1 MKSFNSTP
9 FPFDNPKS
17 KMSPLLLAFLLFMGI
32 FFCHSSFAQE
42 AAEEDPIILRD
53 RSIKDPKTA
62 TILSAVLPG
71 AGQVYNEKV
80 WKVPIIY
87 GGIITNA
94 YFAEFNNRRYK
105 VFRKALFALDRQE
118 PNPAFPNLNRDAL
131 VRNVNYWRKNRDLVF
146 VFFGIIYALNII
158 DAQVDAHLSG
168 FDISDDLTL
177 KLEPSFESHSAGG
190 NTFGMSLKLK
200 F

>member
-1 MKSFNSTP
+1 MVFFFSSQ
-9 FPFDNPKS
+9 
-17 KMSPLLLAFLLFMGI
+17 AFG
-32 FFCHSSFAQE
+32 QE
-42 AAEEDPIILRD
+42 TEETKAVELRD
-53 RSIKDPKTA
+53 KSIKNPKTA
-62 TILSAVLPG
+62 TLLSAILPG

-80 WKVPIIY
+80 WKVPFIY

-105 VFRKALFALDRQE
+105 VFREALFALDRKD
-118 PNPAFPNLNRDAL
+118 PNPEFPNLNRDAL

-146 VFFGIIYALNII
+146 VLFGAIYALNII

>member
-1 MKSFNSTP
+1 LKSLKLIR
-9 FPFDNPKS
+9 FPFDIPKS
-17 KMSPLLLAFLLFMGI
+17 KMKARILVFLLI
-32 FFCHSSFAQE
+32 FGFFNSFSSFGQ
-42 AAEEDPIILRD
+42 AEEDEVIELRD
-53 RSIKDPKTA
+53 KSIKNPKTA
-62 TILSAVLPG
+62 TLLSAILPG
-71 AGQVYNEKV
+71 AGQVYNEKI

-94 YFAEFNNRRYK
+94 YFAEFNNRRYQ
-105 VFRKALFALDRQE
+105 VFRDALFAFDAQT
-118 PNPAFPNLNRDAL
+118 PNPTFPNLNRDAL
-131 VRNVNYWRKNRDLVF
+131 VRNVNFWRKNRDLVF
-146 VFFGIIYALNII
+146 VLFGAIYALNII

-177 KLEPSFESHSAGG
+177 ILEPSFESHSAVG